1 MIYGLNDGD
10 TMKKIDNFND
20 FKNSLLYIFEELN
33 YIDKLY
39 LLYVAFDQQPEL
51 FPADLLDTNRQCCV
65 NSYILSVYKLFDC
78 NSSLNIFSII
88 EYMNNDLTISDCD
101 FLSISDWYNKEKKYF
116 DKQHSEYYNS
126 LEKIKTFR
134 NKVIAHSD
142 IELIKSQKFEKIP
155 FIDYWKLINLAKD
168 IIAITI
174 KKYDIELD
182 INSLRNHK
190 TYIKELNI

>member
-1 MIYGLNDGD
+1 MIYGVNDGD

-101 FLSISDWYNKEKKYF
+101 FLSISDWYNKEK
-116 DKQHSEYYNS
+116 N
-126 LEKIKTFR
+126 I
-134 NKVIAHSD
+134 
-142 IELIKSQKFEKIP
+142 
-155 FIDYWKLINLAKD
+155 LINSIVN
-168 IIAITI
+168 IIILLKRLKPLEI
-174 KKYDIELD
+174 KL
-182 INSLRNHK
+182 
-190 TYIKELNI
+190 

>member
-1 MIYGLNDGD
+1 MVILW
-10 TMKKIDNFND
+10 KKLIILTI

-101 FLSISDWYNKEKKYF
+101 FLSICDWYNKEKKYF
-116 DKQHSEYYNS
+116 DIQHSEYYNS

-142 IELIKSQKFEKIP
+142 IELIKSV
-155 FIDYWKLINLAKD
+155 NCN
-168 IIAITI
+168 
-174 KKYDIELD
+174 KK
-182 INSLRNHK
+182 
-190 TYIKELNI
+190 LNIDSWIVCQATQE

>member
-1 MIYGLNDGD
+1 
-10 TMKKIDNFND
+10 MKKIDNFND

-51 FPADLLDTNRQCCV
+51 FPADLFDTNRQCCV

-101 FLSISDWYNKEKKYF
+101 FLSISDWCNKEKKYF
-116 DKQHSEYYNS
+116 DKQYSEYYNS
-126 LEKIKTFR
+126 LEKIKIFR

-142 IELIKSQKFEKIP
+142 IELIKLQKFEKIP

-182 INSLRNHK
+182 INSLRDHI
-190 TYIKELNI
+190 TYIKELKI